1 MRDSERAKRRGP
13 SAKAGAL
20 PGDRP
25 SPELRRALDALRET
39 LESIGH
45 PRAAEVAAALALAE
59 RDPETFW
66 RAIDGND
73 WWAGVG
79 SLAAETLGDN
89 PGLRE
94 SDWQGIVRELREH
107 LIEIGETLVARG
119 RHNPGI
125 PSWVLAFRNWNDS
138 QV

>member
-1 MRDSERAKRRGP
+1 MRDSERTKRRGP

-25 SPELRRALDALRET
+25 GPELRRALDALQQT

-59 RDPETFW
+59 RDPEAFW

-73 WWAGVG
+73 WWAGAG
-79 SLAAETLGDN
+79 SLAAESLGDN
-89 PGLRE
+89 PGLPE
-94 SDWQGIVRELREH
+94 ADWRGVVRGLREH
-107 LIEIGETLVARG
+107 LIEIGEALLARHP
-119 RHNPGI
+119 HNPGI
-125 PSWVLAFRNWNDS
+125 SSWVLAFRNWNDS